1 MSDDTNDDPTRPAI
15 PAIAQGERQRAKAT
29 SQAVDLGVVLG
40 MLELADADAGKLTRE
55 DAIRRIV
62 ARAMDDGIAIEAT
75 RTQVVQRKLDDAMIR
90 LKR

>member
-1 MSDDTNDDPTRPAI
+1 MSDADETTKPAI

-40 MLELADADAGKLTRE
+40 MLELADADAGKMSRE

-62 ARAMDDGIAIEAT
+62 ARALDDGIAIEAT
-75 RTQVVQRKLDDAMIR
+75 RTMVVQRKLDDLMR
-90 LKR
+90 R